1 MSYDFSSFKKKLEGV
16 EDWLTTEYAGVRTGR
31 ATPAILDNVY
41 LDSYGTRTPLKHV
54 ASISIEDAR
63 TIRVAPWDK
72 GQIKGIEKA
81 IGEANLGLSASSDT
95 MGVRVFFPELTS
107 ERRIALV
114 KVTREKLEH
123 ARVSVRAER
132 DEVWSEIQ
140 TLEKEGE
147 IPEDDKFR
155 LKEDMQKFVD
165 QANAKLEEMAERK
178 EREISE

>member
-1 MSYDFSSFKKKLEGV
+1 MAYDFSSFKEKLEGV
-16 EDWLTTEYAGVRTGR
+16 QDWLSAEYTGVRTGR
-31 ATPAILDNVY
+31 ATPAILDGIY
-41 LDSYGTRTPLKHV
+41 LDSYGTRTPIKHV

-81 IGEANLGLSASSDT
+81 IGEANLGLSVSSDAL
-95 MGVRVFFPELTS
+95 GIRVFFPELTA
-107 ERRIALV
+107 ERRAALL
-114 KVTREKLEH
+114 KVTGEKLEH

-140 TLEKEGE
+140 TLEREGE

-155 LKEDMQKFVD
+155 LKDEMQKFVD
-165 QANAKLEEMAERK
+165 QANAKLEEMAARK
-178 EREISE
+178 EKEIAE

>member
-1 MSYDFSSFKKKLEGV
+1 MAYDFSSFKEKLEGV
-16 EDWLTTEYAGVRTGR
+16 QDWLSTEYTGVRTGR
-31 ATPAILDNVY
+31 ATPAILDSIY
-41 LDSYGTRTPLKHV
+41 LDSYGTRTPIKHV

-81 IGEANLGLSASSDT
+81 ISEANLGLSVSSDA
-95 MGVRVFFPELTS
+95 MGIRVFFPELTA
-107 ERRIALV
+107 ERRAALL

-155 LKEDMQKFVD
+155 LKEEMQKFVD

-178 EREISE
+178 EKEIAE

>member
-16 EDWLTTEYAGVRTGR
+16 EEWLANEYTGVRTGR

-41 LDSYGTRTPLKHV
+41 IEAYGTRTPLKHV

-72 GQIKGIEKA
+72 SQIKGIEKS

-95 MGVRVFFPELTS
+95 MGVRVFFPELTA
-107 ERRIALV
+107 ERRTALV
-114 KVTREKLEH
+114 KVTGEKLEH

-132 DEVWSEIQ
+132 DDVWSEIQ
-140 TLEKEGE
+140 TLEREGE

-155 LKEDMQKFVD
+155 LKEEMQKLVD
-165 QANAKLEEMAERK
+165 GANAKLEEMSERK
-178 EREISE
+178 EKEIAE